1 MVVMQ
6 GYGSLADLAPWPLTM
21 EVPTVRAAISLL
33 AAQLPDLRRTLVEGR
48 WHVMRDGLCLD
59 VDMLDLPAG
68 NEVVIV
74 PEITGEGGGNTATY
88 AMIGLGIVLI
98 GASLF
103 IPGSTALVAAGYS
116 ATAVS
121 AAGFAATAAFTIGL
135 SLALTGVSQLLS
147 PDPGEQDTGS
157 SGSTL
162 MGGQV
167 NTTSSDAVVPWAFGR
182 VLCGSVVTSAGYS
195 TVQLT

>member
-1 MVVMQ
+1 MTLLTCH
-6 GYGSLADLAPWPLTM
+6 GSLSPFAPWPLDM
-21 EVPTVRAAISLL
+21 EAPTVRSAILL
-33 AAQLPDLRRTLVEGR
+33 IAAQLPEFRRTLADGE
-48 WHVMRDGLCLD
+48 WHVIRDGMPISLD
-59 VDMLDLPAG
+59 TIDLPAG
-68 NEVVIV
+68 GRIDVVPAIH
-74 PEITGEGGGNTATY
+74 GESGGNTATY
-88 AMIGLGIVLI
+88 AMIGVGVILI

-103 IPGSTALVAAGYS
+103 VPGSTALVAAGYS
-116 ATAVS
+116 A
-121 AAGFAATAAFTIGL
+121 GFATAAGAAATVAFSIGL

-157 SGSTL
+157 GGSTL

-182 VLCGSVVTSAGYS
+182 VLVGSVVTSAGYS

>member
-1 MVVMQ
+1 MP
-6 GYGSLADLAPWPLTM
+6 G
-21 EVPTVRAAISLL
+21 
-33 AAQLPDLRRTLVEGR
+33 QLPDLRRTLVEGR

-68 NEVVIV
+68 NEVQIV
-74 PEITGEGGGNTATY
+74 PEITGESGGNTATY
-88 AMIGLGIVLI
+88 AMIGIGIVLV

-103 IPGSTALVAAGYS
+103 VPGSTALVAAGYS

-121 AAGFAATAAFTIGL
+121 AAGFAATAAFSIGL

-182 VLCGSVVTSAGYS
+182 VLVGSVVTSAGYS

>member
-1 MVVMQ
+1 MVVLQ
-6 GYGSLADLAPWPLTM
+6 GYGSLAELAPWPLTV
-21 EVPTVRAAISLL
+21 EAPTVRTAVSLL
-33 AAQLPDLRRTLVEGR
+33 AAQLPDLRRTLIEGR

-59 VDMLDLPAG
+59 LDMLDLPAG
-68 NEVVIV
+68 NEVQIV
-74 PEITGEGGGNTATY
+74 PEVAGESGGNTATY
-88 AMIGLGIVLI
+88 AIIGIGIVLI
-98 GASLF
+98 GASLL

-121 AAGFAATAAFTIGL
+121 AAGYAATAAFAIGL
-135 SLALTGVSQLLS
+135 SLTLTGVSQLLS
-147 PDPGEQDTGS
+147 PSPGEQDTGA

>member
-1 MVVMQ
+1 MDTFVVLAVLF
-6 GYGSLADLAPWPLTM
+6 GALLHAGWNALVKSSGDKELDIALVHFLGAIASLPLLLLFGMPPREAWPF
-21 EVPTVRAAISLL
+21 
-33 AAQLPDLRRTLVEGR
+33 
-48 WHVMRDGLCLD
+48 
-59 VDMLDLPAG
+59 
-68 NEVVIV
+68 
-74 PEITGEGGGNTATY
+74 
-88 AMIGLGIVLI
+88 I

-103 IPGSTALVAAGYS
+103 VPGSSALVAAGYS
-116 ATAVS
+116 A
-121 AAGFAATAAFTIGL
+121 GFATAAGAAATVAFSIGL

-182 VLCGSVVTSAGYS
+182 VLVGSVVTSAGYS

>member
-1 MVVMQ
+1 MVVLQ
-6 GYGSLADLAPWPLTM
+6 GYGSLAELAPWPLTM